1 MRGEA
6 MPAGEAQ
13 GFSLT
18 RANGPHSE
26 ERARILSI
34 ATRHVGAS
42 GLDVGFEQS
51 ALEEIVR
58 EAQVSTRVATKI
70 WPQHDDFLY
79 DLFTEIAQQTRRDLT
94 DTETLVA
101 TWDFLSSRRNDLR
114 TPEGRRSIMLDV
126 VRTAAEQNLEEV
138 TMSTAWR
145 SYASLALTI
154 RSRPE
159 SRGRTAV
166 LEALR
171 NSELAFID
179 TMEMFYRNIMATV
192 GYRLKEEFQNDYH
205 PFVIAT
211 AAVVEGLGISRT
223 TVPEVVDSHLSR
235 GGEGERN
242 SWSLVSLAFV
252 GVIEAFIEFDPDYE
266 PEEAISRLSGGVDV
280 TPSPA
285 ENPQGY

>member
-1 MRGEA
+1 
-6 MPAGEAQ
+6 MPAGDAQ
-13 GFSLT
+13 AFSLA
-18 RANGPHSE
+18 RASGPHSE
-26 ERARILSI
+26 ERTRILSI
-34 ATRHVGAS
+34 ATRRVGAS

-51 ALEEIVR
+51 TLDEIVR
-58 EAQVSTRVATKI
+58 EAQVASRVATRI
-70 WPQHDDFLY
+70 WPSHDDFVY

-101 TWDFLSSRRNDLR
+101 TWGFLSSRLNDLR

-138 TMSTAWR
+138 TTSAAWR

-154 RSRPE
+154 LSRPE
-159 SRGRTAV
+159 SPGRSAV

-192 GYRLKEEFQNDYH
+192 GYRLKEEFHNDYH
-205 PFVIAT
+205 PFVVAT

-223 TVPEVVDSHLSR
+223 TVPGIVDSHFSR
-235 GGEGERN
+235 AGESEGN

-252 GVIEAFIEFDPDYE
+252 SVIEAFVEFDPDYE